1 MIVRSIKIFVAFCIC
16 SLTLQL
22 PSALAGQ
29 SAENTKQ
36 LHPLQSKEGMQKTD
50 VEAKISKSPFLE
62 LSEGLFQSR
71 EIYSKNITRF
81 TKWVDL
87 WRRYNLKS
95 QKINKP
101 VIPDNVRCVGLMR
114 ARCNRQ
120 AWEGF
125 ISDIS
130 GPPSENMLAKVNRYM
145 NRSPYI
151 VDPVN
156 WGVPDY
162 WATPQ
167 EFFFKDGD
175 CEDYAISK
183 YVTLLRLGL
192 KANQMRLVI
201 LQDENLRAAHAVL
214 AVLIDGEQYILD
226 NQIDQV
232 VPHNNILHYRPVY
245 SINEDGWWLH
255 QRLIKRHS

>member
-1 MIVRSIKIFVAFCIC
+1 MKIFTALCAC
-16 SLTLQL
+16 SVTLVTPAVFAGQIDMEQQQSGEEKSMGVNRTPDVEEKTLQ
-22 PSALAGQ
+22 
-29 SAENTKQ
+29 
-36 LHPLQSKEGMQKTD
+36 
-50 VEAKISKSPFLE
+50 SPFLGR
-62 LSEGLFQSR
+62 SEGLFQSR

-95 QKINKP
+95 QKVTEPELPK
-101 VIPDNVRCVGLMR
+101 NVRCIGLMR

-125 ISDIS
+125 IKDMA
-130 GPPSENMLAKVNRYM
+130 GPPSEAMLAKVNRYM

-183 YVTLLRLGL
+183 YVTLLRLGV
-192 KANQMRLVI
+192 KPAQMRLVI

-214 AVLIDGEQYILD
+214 AVLVDGKQYILD

-232 VPHNNILHYRPVY
+232 LTHDRILHYRPVY
-245 SINEDGWWLH
+245 SINQDGWWLH
-255 QRLIKRHS
+255 QGSVQRRS

>member
-1 MIVRSIKIFVAFCIC
+1 MKIFIQMSV
-16 SLTLQL
+16 SLLIMGGEA
-22 PSALAGQ
+22 PSGTIQ
-29 SAENTKQ
+29 SVDQQNTVITS
-36 LHPLQSKEGMQKTD
+36 PEIT
-50 VEAKISKSPFLE
+50 ESPFLK
-62 LSEGLFQSR
+62 LSAGLFQSK
-71 EIYSKNITRF
+71 EIYSKNIKRF

-87 WRRYNLKS
+87 WRRHNLKPES
-95 QKINKP
+95 IIEP
-101 VIPDNVRCVGLMR
+101 TLPENVRCIGLMR

-120 AWEGF
+120 AWEVF
-125 ISDIS
+125 IQDTSDE
-130 GPPSENMLAKVNRYM
+130 PSFEILAKVNRYM

-183 YVTLLRLGL
+183 YVTLLRLGFDA
-192 KANQMRLVI
+192 KQMRLVI

-214 AVLIDGEQYILD
+214 AVLVDGKQYILD

-232 VPHNNILHYRPVY
+232 VTHDHILHYRPVY
-245 SINEDGWWLH
+245 SINQDGWWLH
-255 QRLIKRHS
+255 QRAILR